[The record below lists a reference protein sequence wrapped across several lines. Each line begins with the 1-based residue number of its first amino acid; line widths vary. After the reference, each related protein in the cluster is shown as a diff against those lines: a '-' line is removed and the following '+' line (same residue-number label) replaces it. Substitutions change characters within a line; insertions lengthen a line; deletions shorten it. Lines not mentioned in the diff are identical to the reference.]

1 MKATHCDRL
10 TPDEANLRVD
20 VFVVEQK
27 FSVEFDVFDEEK
39 RAEHFVFRDESGEC
53 VAVCRAYVEDDPD
66 EWHIGRIAVAK
77 SLRGKG
83 CGREILT
90 VAEEF
95 CRERGAKRI
104 ALSAQVRAS
113 AFYEKCGYTAV
124 GKVYFDEYCE
134 HIKMVK
140 TLSN

>member
-1 MKATHCDRL
+1 MNFMHCDHL

-27 FSVEFDVFDEEK
+27 FSVEFDEIDEPN
-39 RAEHFVFRDESGEC
+39 RAEHFVFRDESGNC
-53 VAVCRAYVEDDPD
+53 VAVCRTYTEGDPD

-83 CGREILT
+83 FGREILAA
-90 VAEEF
+90 AESF
-95 CRERGAKRI
+95 CRDRGAKRV

-113 AFYEKCGYTAV
+113 AFYEKCGYVAE
-124 GKVYFDEYCE
+124 GEVYFDEYCE
-134 HIKMVK
+134 HIRMVK
-140 TLSN
+140 TLN

>member
-1 MKATHCDRL
+1 MNFTHCDHL

-27 FSVEFDVFDEEK
+27 FSVEFDEFDEPN
-39 RAEHFVFRDESGEC
+39 RAEHFVFRDESGVC
-53 VAVCRAYVEDDPD
+53 AAVCRAYTEGDPK
-66 EWHIGRIAVAK
+66 EWHVGRIAVAK
-77 SLRGKG
+77 ALRGKG

-90 VAEEF
+90 VAEDF
-95 CRERGAKRI
+95 CHSQGAERI

-113 AFYEKCGYTAV
+113 AFYEKCGYSAE
-124 GKVYFDEYCE
+124 GEVYFDEYCE

-140 TLSN
+140 TLN